1 MRIIVIHEPPVREV
15 DGIRLDVF
23 HRGIEYEMGSRLGAL
38 FLAEGWGEPAPD
50 EAAMLIPMSE
60 ISADNAEPLPP
71 NLVREIFPPYY
82 DAPPAL
88 AADRRRRQRD
98 SRKKS

>member
-1 MRIIVIHEPPVREV
+1 MLRIIVIHEPPASEV

-23 HRGIEYEMGSRLGAL
+23 HRGVQYEMCNCLGAL
-38 FLAEGWGEPAPD
+38 FLAEGWGEPAPFD
-50 EAAMLIPMSE
+50 EPAMLIPMSE
-60 ISADNAEPLPP
+60 ISGRKPPP
-71 NLVREIFPPYY
+71 NLIREIYPPYY

-98 SRKKS
+98 SLKKT

>member
-23 HRGIEYEMGSRLGAL
+23 QRGVEYEMGSCLGAL
-38 FLAEGWGEPAPD
+38 FLAEGWGEPALVEP
-50 EAAMLIPMSE
+50 AMLIPMSE
-60 ISADNAEPLPP
+60 ISADHPEPPPP
-71 NLVREIFPPYY
+71 NLVREIYPPYY
-82 DAPPAL
+82 DAPAAL